1 MLPFFLE
8 NNRRWADTK
17 EAWLVAYADQNGKR
31 HIETFARKKDADAR
45 HAKVQIDIGKGMHVA
60 PSESISM
67 AEAAKNWLDH
77 AAAQGLEYSTLMQYR
92 QHVNLHIVPRIGRT
106 KLAKLTRAQVEQFR
120 SSIMPKADAS
130 EEDEDNNR
138 ELPHLSLALARKVL
152 TSLKSILKHNGYAH
166 VAIGVGIK
174 RNKRERRALEVGVD
188 SNPASPRGGSPAP
201 APD

>member
-1 MLPFFLE
+1 
-8 NNRRWADTK
+8 
-17 EAWLVAYADQNGKR
+17 
-31 HIETFARKKDADAR
+31 
-45 HAKVQIDIGKGMHVA
+45 MHVA
-60 PSESISM
+60 PSESISV

-166 VAIGVGIK
+166 VAIVVSIK

-188 SNPASPRGGSPAP
+188 IPEPSEVKRPRRARRHWY
-201 APD
+201 